1 MAGNDLVVS
10 VDIRPNIKVMS
21 GLKVIPDRVMRQVA
35 RETLDRAYPIIP
47 MSPPGAKTR
56 GQLRK
61 TSMAGGIRG
70 SNGNYYIGSYTSYAK
85 YVWKMH
91 DVNWTT
97 PGTDGQ
103 WYARAIQRH
112 GQTIIN
118 NAINKA
124 WRDVM

>member
-21 GLKVIPDRVMRQVA
+21 GLKVIPDRVIYTVA
-35 RETLDRAYPIIP
+35 RMTLDQTRSDGIIP
-47 MSPPGAKTR
+47 RRKGT
-56 GQLRK
+56 LR
-61 TSMAGGIRG
+61 TSSMAGGVRG

-103 WYARAIQRH
+103 WYARTIQRH

>member
-1 MAGNDLVVS
+1 MEVS
-10 VDIRPNIKVMS
+10 VKLVPNTKTQA

-61 TSMAGGIRG
+61 TSMAGGVRG
-70 SNGNYYIGSYTSYAK
+70 SNGNYYIGSYTSYAS
-85 YVWKMH
+85 YVWNMEG
-91 DVNWTT
+91 VNWTT
-97 PGTDGQ
+97 PGTDGK
-103 WYARAIQRH
+103 WYTRTLKRH
-112 GQTIIN
+112 GQTITQ